1 LLQTRGALRMYQVTA
16 TYEGLDM
23 TVDQAVDMLIDIA
36 YDELE
41 WSMESRSWIWFI
53 DSEFEADMLYN
64 QLSTMRALQVD
75 IEVIEHLEE
84 A

>member
-1 LLQTRGALRMYQVTA
+1 MYQVTA

-75 IEVIEHLEE
+75 IEVIEQLEE